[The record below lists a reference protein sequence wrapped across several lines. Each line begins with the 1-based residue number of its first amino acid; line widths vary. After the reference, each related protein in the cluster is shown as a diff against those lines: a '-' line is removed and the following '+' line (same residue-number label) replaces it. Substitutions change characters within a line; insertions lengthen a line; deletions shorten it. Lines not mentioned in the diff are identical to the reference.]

1 MHRKEGK
8 FVMLDRN
15 FKQFAKLSPFEL
27 KDKLIATATSDAQRL
42 MLNAGRG
49 NPNFL
54 ATLPRW
60 AFLSLGDFALRESER
75 SYSYLDSGFGG
86 LPEHDGIVQRF
97 DAYAAHHRQTDGVRF
112 LRSSISYVKDQL
124 GLDQD
129 AFLFEMAGAFLG
141 STYPTPPRMLCH
153 TEAIVKAYL
162 AQEMFGPLP
171 PTGPFSVFATEGGT
185 AAMTY
190 VFQSLRANGLIKP
203 RDKIAIATPI
213 FSPYLEVPVLGDYQL
228 EIVDIRM
235 DRLDD
240 WQLSQ
245 SEIDR
250 LLDPAIKIFCLVN
263 PSNPPS
269 SKLSDA
275 VLDRLAAL
283 VAKRPDLLIVTDDVY
298 GTFADDFVSL
308 FAKCPRNTLC
318 VYSFSKFFGAT
329 GWRLGAIALHDDN
342 AFDRAL
348 ASLPESTKLQL
359 DKRYASLTTGPRDLR
374 FIDRLVADSRA
385 VALNHTAG
393 LSVPQQLQM
402 ALFALSGL
410 MDREHRYMDAA
421 KQLIRKRYQTLY
433 KHMGVEARHELD
445 DVNYYSLIDLQEI
458 GGTLYGPEFKA
469 WFIQSDLGID
479 FLFRLADETGVVL
492 LPGNGFE
499 VVDTSARIS
508 LANLTE
514 TEYAS
519 IGRFTRQVL
528 DECQADFK
536 KSIALQ

>member
-1 MHRKEGK
+1 
-8 FVMLDRN
+8 MLERN
-15 FKQFAKLSPFEL
+15 FKQYDALSPFEL
-27 KDKLIATATSDAQRL
+27 KDKLIAVASSDAQRL

-86 LPEHDGIVQRF
+86 LPEHAGIVQRF
-97 DAYAAHHRQTDGVRF
+97 EAYAVNHRQTDGVRF
-112 LRSSISYVKDQL
+112 LQAAISYVSDQL
-124 GLDQD
+124 GLDRD
-129 AFLFEMAGAFLG
+129 GFLFEMVSAFLG

-153 TEAIVKAYL
+153 IEEIVKAYL

-171 PTGPFSVFATEGGT
+171 PAGPFSVFATEGGT

-190 VFQSLRANGLIKP
+190 IFQTLRANGLIKP
-203 RDKIAIATPI
+203 GDKIAMATPI
-213 FSPYLEVPVLGDYQL
+213 FSPYLEIPVLAEYGL

-235 DRLDD
+235 DRVDD
-240 WQLSQ
+240 WQLPQ
-245 SEIDR
+245 AEIDK
-250 LLDPAIKIFCLVN
+250 LLDPAIKLFCLVN

-275 VLDRLAAL
+275 VLDRLAAT

-329 GWRLGAIALHDDN
+329 GWRLGAMALHEDN
-342 AFDRAL
+342 AFDAAL
-348 ASLPESTKLQL
+348 ATLPESARLLL
-359 DKRYASLTTGPRDLR
+359 DKRYSSLTTTPRELR

-410 MDREHRYMDAA
+410 MDREHRYKDAA
-421 KQLIRKRYQTLY
+421 KQLIRKRYLTLY
-433 KHMGVEARHELD
+433 RHMGVVAPHELN

-469 WFIQSDLGID
+469 WFIRSNLGVS
-479 FLFRLADETGVVL
+479 FLFRLAEETGVVL

-499 VVDTSARIS
+499 VVDTSARVS

-514 TEYAS
+514 IEYAS
-519 IGRFTRQVL
+519 IGKFTRQVL
-528 DECQADFK
+528 DECHADFVK
-536 KSIALQ
+536 AVA